1 MKILYTATVLSH
13 ICQFH
18 LPHIRRLK
26 ELGHE
31 IHVAAHDNLA
41 VKNGLK
47 LRYAD
52 SFFEI
57 PFHRSPASADNIKA
71 YRALKT
77 LLDRENYDL
86 ILCNTPMGGIVTRLA
101 AAPRRR
107 AGTRVLY
114 MVHGFHFYR
123 GASKKAWAVY
133 YPIEKAMAKL
143 CDRVI
148 TINEEDFALAKARLG
163 VPVSHICGVGVS
175 PERYH
180 PAKDLAPLRAALGLE
195 ARDFAVLCTGELNAN
210 KDQRTLISAAAQ
222 LRDRIPGLKIL
233 LAGNGPTEEALR
245 GQIRA
250 LQLEDTVRLLG
261 YRTDLETIVPA
272 VDVVVSC
279 SRREGLGLNLIEAM
293 LCRKPIAAAENRGH
307 RELVAEGVN
316 GFLFAP
322 GDMDTLA
329 ESLMRLYEDP
339 DLAARMGQAGFDRAQ
354 RYTVDAVGDTLI
366 PILLGEADH
375 V

>member
-52 SFFEI
+52 AFFEI
-57 PFHRSPASADNIKA
+57 PFHRSPASADNLRA
-71 YRALKT
+71 YRVLKAL
-77 LLDRENYDL
+77 LERENYDL

-114 MVHGFHFYR
+114 MAHGFHFYR

-148 TINEEDFALAKARLG
+148 TINEEDFALAKDRLG
-163 VPVSHICGVGVS
+163 VPVSHIRGVGVS

-180 PAKDLAPLRAALGLE
+180 PLEDLTPLRERLGLAPG
-195 ARDFAVLCTGELNAN
+195 DFAVLCTGELNAN
-210 KDQRTLISAAAQ
+210 KDQKTLICAAARLREQ
-222 LRDRIPGLKIL
+222 LPGLRVL

-245 GQIRA
+245 AQIRE
-250 LQLEDTVRLLG
+250 LHLEDTVRLLG

-272 VDVVVSC
+272 VDLVVSC

-293 LCRKPIAAAENRGH
+293 LCRKPIAAAVNRGH
-307 RELVAEGVN
+307 RELVAEGIN

-322 GDMDTLA
+322 GDTDTLA
-329 ESLMRLYEDP
+329 QRIYDIYSDP
-339 DLAARMGQAGFDRAQ
+339 DLAARMGRAGCERAQ
-354 RYTVDAVGDTLI
+354 CYTVDAVSDSLI
-366 PILLGEADH
+366 PILLGE
-375 V
+375 VQS

>member
-31 IHVAAHDNLA
+31 VHVAAHDNLA

-52 SFFEI
+52 RFFEV
-57 PFHRSPASADNIKA
+57 PFHRSPASADNLRA
-71 YRALKT
+71 FRALKA
-77 LLDRENYDL
+77 LLDREQYDL

-101 AAPRRR
+101 AVSHRKK
-107 AGTRVLY
+107 GTRVVY
-114 MVHGFHFYR
+114 MAHGFHFYK

-133 YPIEKAMAKL
+133 YPIEKCMARL

-148 TINEEDFALAKARLG
+148 TINEEDFALAREHLS
-163 VPVSHICGVGVS
+163 VPVSHIWGVGVR
-175 PERYH
+175 PERYR
-180 PAKDLAPLRAALGLE
+180 PVEDPGVLREKLGLAPG
-195 ARDFAVLCTGELNAN
+195 DFAVLCTGELNAN
-210 KDQRTLISAAAQ
+210 KDQRTLIAAAAR
-222 LRDRIPGLKIL
+222 LKTRIPGLKVL

-245 GQIRA
+245 SQIRE
-250 LQLEDTVRLLG
+250 LGLEDTVRLLG
-261 YRTDLETIVPA
+261 YRTDLQAIVPA
-272 VDVVVSC
+272 VDLVVSC

-293 LCRKPIAAAENRGH
+293 LCRRPIVAAENRGH
-307 RELVAEGVN
+307 RELVEEGIN

-322 GDMDTLA
+322 GDTDTLA
-329 ESLMRLYEDP
+329 QHIYDISADP
-339 DLAARMGQAGFDRAQ
+339 SLAARMGRAGCERAR
-354 RYTVDAVGDTLI
+354 RYTVDAVSDVLI
-366 PILLGEADH
+366 PILLGE
-375 V
+375 VRK